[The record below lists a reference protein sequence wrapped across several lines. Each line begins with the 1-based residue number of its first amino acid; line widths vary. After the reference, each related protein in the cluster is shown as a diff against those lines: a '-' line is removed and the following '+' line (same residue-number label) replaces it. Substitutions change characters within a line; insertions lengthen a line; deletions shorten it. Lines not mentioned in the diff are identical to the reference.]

1 MKHTRR
7 TGGGVRAVCRT
18 GAAADHGRDTGIQCR
33 VHLRRGNEMDMA
45 VNAACGQNQP
55 LACNGLG
62 RCAYDHARCDPIH
75 NVRIAG
81 LADAGD
87 FAVLNADIRLV
98 NACTVH
104 DERIRDD
111 RIQTFLVRVRA

>member
-1 MKHTRR
+1 
-7 TGGGVRAVCRT
+7 
-18 GAAADHGRDTGIQCR
+18 
-33 VHLRRGNEMDMA
+33 MDMT
-45 VNAACGQNQP
+45 VDAACGQDQP

-62 RCAYDHARCDPIH
+62 GRADDHTRCDAIH
-75 NVRIAG
+75 NMRIAG
-81 LADAGD
+81 LADAGY

-98 NACTVH
+98 NARTVH